1 MIQISARGGAAVF
14 SVRVTPRASRDAIGG
29 EYQGAL
35 RLRLTAPPVDNL
47 ANEALCRLL
56 AKRLNLPLSAVRIL
70 SGFTSR
76 TKRVEVTG
84 VTPAQIQSLA

>member
-1 MIQISARGGAAVF
+1 MLEVTARGSSVVF
-14 SVRVTPRASRDAIGG
+14 SVRVTPCASRDAIGG

-35 RLRLTAPPVDNL
+35 KVRLTSPPVDNR

-56 AKRLNLPLSAVRIL
+56 AGRLNLPLSAVRIV

-84 VTPAQIQSLA
+84 VAPGQIQSLA

>member
-1 MIQISARGGAAVF
+1 MLEVTARGSSVVF
-14 SVRVTPRASRDAIGG
+14 SVRVNPRASRDAIGG

-35 RLRLTAPPVDNL
+35 KVRLTSPPVDNR

-56 AKRLNLPLSAVRIL
+56 AGRLNLPLSAVRIV

-84 VTPAQIQSLA
+84 VAPGQIQSLA

>member
-1 MIQISARGGAAVF
+1 MLEVTARGSSVVF

-35 RLRLTAPPVDNL
+35 KVRLTSPPVDNR

-56 AKRLNLPLSAVRIL
+56 AGRLNLPLSAVRIV

-84 VTPAQIQSLA
+84 VAPGQIQSLA